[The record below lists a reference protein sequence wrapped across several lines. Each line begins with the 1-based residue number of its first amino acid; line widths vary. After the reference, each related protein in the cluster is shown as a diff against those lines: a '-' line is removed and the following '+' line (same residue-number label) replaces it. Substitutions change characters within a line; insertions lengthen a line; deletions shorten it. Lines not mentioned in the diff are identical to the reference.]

1 LNLGLAFALVVLLVL
16 IALGGA
22 AGAGVPSLF
31 GIIIPYAAFL
41 AFLGG
46 MTVRMVVWAKSP
58 VPFRIPTTCGQQRSL
73 PWIRQQK
80 LENPSSGLGA
90 AARMALEVVFFR
102 SLLRNTRS
110 EMTEDKRLV
119 YTTDLSLWA
128 GAMAMH
134 GALLVILIRHL
145 RLATE
150 PVPAFVTF
158 VGKAD
163 GFMEIGL
170 PVLFVTSVLFLV
182 GLTYL
187 LLRRLLDPQVRYIS
201 LVGDYFPLLL
211 LLGIGASGLWM
222 RHVTKVDVTG
232 VKELALGLM
241 HFSPTVP
248 AGIHP
253 IFFGHLFLV
262 CVLLAYFPVSKL
274 LHMAGVFLSPT
285 RNLANNSRA
294 VRHVNPWDH
303 PVTVH
308 TYAEY
313 EDEFREKMIAAGLPV
328 ERK

>member
-1 LNLGLAFALVVLLVL
+1 MNALIAVGLVAGLFVMGMLGGWIGLTWTLGVVLPYVVAAWFLV
-16 IALGGA
+16 ALA
-22 AGAGVPSLF
+22 SRV
-31 GIIIPYAAFL
+31 
-41 AFLGG
+41 LG
-46 MTVRMVVWAKSP
+46 WAKSP

-73 PWIRQQK
+73 PWIRHQK
-80 LENPSSGLGA
+80 LENPSGGLGA
-90 AARMALEVVFFR
+90 VGRMALEVVFFR

-134 GALLVILIRHL
+134 AALLVILIRHL

-158 VGKAD
+158 VEKAD
-163 GFMEIGL
+163 GFLEVGL

-187 LLRRLLDPQVRYIS
+187 LLRRLFNPQVRYIS

-211 LLGIGASGLWM
+211 MLGIGASGFWM
-222 RHVTKVDVTG
+222 RHVTKVDVAG
-232 VKELALGLM
+232 VKELVLGLV

-262 CVLLAYFPVSKL
+262 CVLLAYFPLSKL

-285 RNLANNSRA
+285 RNLANNNRA

>member
-1 LNLGLAFALVVLLVL
+1 VNAL
-16 IALGGA
+16 IALGLVAGLFVLGMVGGWIGLTWMLGVVLPYVVA
-22 AGAGVPSLF
+22 AW
-31 GIIIPYAAFL
+31 FL
-41 AFLGG
+41 VALASRVLG
-46 MTVRMVVWAKSP
+46 WAKSP

-73 PWIRQQK
+73 PWIRHQK
-80 LENPSSGLGA
+80 LENPSGGLGA
-90 AARMALEVVFFR
+90 VGRMVLEVVFFR

-158 VGKAD
+158 VGKVD
-163 GFMEIGL
+163 GFMEVGL

-187 LLRRLLDPQVRYIS
+187 LLRRLWNPQVRYIS

-211 LLGIGASGLWM
+211 MLGIGASGLWM
-222 RHVTKVDVTG
+222 RHVTKVDVAG
-232 VKELALGLM
+232 VKELVLGM
-241 HFSPTVP
+241 VHFSPTVP

-262 CVLLAYFPVSKL
+262 CVLLAYLPLSKL

-313 EDEFREKMIAAGLPV
+313 EEEFREKMIAAGLPV
-328 ERK
+328 EKE